1 MKAFVHFFLY
11 FKAFL
16 IFSCKENQ
24 YENCNIKF
32 KNNLTKHYC
41 RSRFNKNAFFSP
53 FIHDRYLTVNESE
66 PCKND
71 VANAWNDR
79 SSVNL
84 PHATNH
90 SVSKWRSIN
99 RIPVCSTAGKSFAS
113 PTTGRTERESKRWEK
128 CGNRRHIHPPARCFY
143 GPNIKK
149 GPRSTIRRH
158 IQTTFHELS
167 VRLT

>member
-1 MKAFVHFFLY
+1 MKAFMHFFLY
-11 FKAFL
+11 FVKFL
-16 IFSCKENQ
+16 IFFVKKINTKI
-24 YENCNIKF
+24 NIKF

-41 RSRFNKNAFFSP
+41 AVLDSTRMHFFS

-66 PCKND
+66 PRKND

-113 PTTGRTERESKRWEK
+113 PTTGSTERESKRWER
-128 CGNRRHIHPPARCFY
+128 CGNRRHIHSPARCFY
-143 GPNIKK
+143 ESNIKK